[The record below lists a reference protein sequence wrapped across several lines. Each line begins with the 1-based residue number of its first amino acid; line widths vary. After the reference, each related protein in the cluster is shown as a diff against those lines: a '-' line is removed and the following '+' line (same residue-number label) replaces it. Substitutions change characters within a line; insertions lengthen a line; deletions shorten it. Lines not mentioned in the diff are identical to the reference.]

1 MSLLIEAL
9 NNTEG
14 LYRGDLRYYFAQL
27 FNSRGANNPYHNIRH
42 SLDVFL
48 KGYDALK
55 YYGDIPK
62 DDARAL
68 LIACMLHDFNHSGR
82 AGNDDLNIELAIRG
96 IDKIICE
103 KDRPWINLINSLI
116 KQTEFG
122 PEGHVN
128 RQPTFYGKIMRDAD
142 LSQAC
147 SNAWIRLVVFGLA
160 KEMQLPPAI
169 MLRMQKDFLSK
180 IQFESEWGR
189 EKFAP
194 LIAEKI
200 KEAEQ
205 LVDILDWE

>member
-9 NNTEG
+9 NNTED
-14 LYRGDLRYYFAQL
+14 LYNGDLRYYFAQL

-48 KGYDALK
+48 KGYDAIK
-55 YYGDIPK
+55 YYGNILK

-122 PEGHVN
+122 PEGHVDK
-128 RQPTFYGKIMRDAD
+128 RPTFCGKIMRDAD

-160 KEMQLPPAI
+160 KEMQLPPAT

-200 KEAEQ
+200 KEADE